1 MVRLAPNDLVGAKE
15 LLEQHD
21 SGELVR
27 ERDAA
32 EREAPVGALDHRSI
46 EAEGPAHHEAEV
58 DARHPAL
65 LEERSQVLARELLS
79 VAIENAHVPIRRNP
93 LENRVCLPLRSA
105 LLGQLDHLE
114 TRVPAQQPLVV
125 RDVVR
130 ERGSCLADAD
140 QDQPHG
146 CDTSEAL
153 SEENERERH
162 INMHMSPE
170 AMAGA
175 YANFAN
181 ISHSDYEFTI
191 TFARLDHEVD
201 EDEIPGVVVSRISA
215 SPRFVREL
223 IDALE
228 DNYSKWSTREG
239 IKNLPEYRGGD
250 QGGDERSH
258 SSTA

>member
-1 MVRLAPNDLVGAKE
+1 MVRLPGEDLVRAKE
-15 LLEQHD
+15 LLQEHD
-21 SGELVR
+21 PRELVR
-27 ERDAA
+27 QRDAA
-32 EREAPVGALDHRSI
+32 QGQAPLRALDHGGVEPERAAHDEAQIRSREAPLRDEFGEPLD
-46 EAEGPAHHEAEV
+46 
-58 DARHPAL
+58 
-65 LEERSQVLARELLS
+65 RELLTLP
-79 VAIENAHVPIRRNP
+79 IERHHVCALRNP
-93 LENRVCLPLRSA
+93 LENAVRLP
-105 LLGQLDHLE
+105 QLAHLE
-114 TRVPAQQPLVV
+114 ACLAAQQPLIVSHVV
-125 RDVVR
+125 HEGRPDL
-130 ERGSCLADAD
+130 SHADEEQA
-140 QDQPHG
+140 HR
-146 CDTSEAL
+146 CDTSEDLA
-153 SEENERERH
+153 EENERERH

-181 ISHSDYEFTI
+181 ISHSDYEFTV

-215 SPRFVREL
+215 SPKFVREL